1 MTDGMLVFI
10 GLVFVA
16 VFLLSQGMI
25 VPVFGEGRKVR
36 KRLQARLNKVSNA
49 GDAPPLAS
57 LLREKYLKELSPFE
71 RALESLP
78 LMASLARM
86 IDQAGKTTPA
96 YQVAVLSL
104 VLAAAAG
111 MAAWALTQMWLIAT
125 LATFGGLMLPCLKI
139 ARDRAR
145 RMAKM
150 EEQLPEAIDMIKRA
164 LKAGHPFSQALKLA
178 AEDMDNPIARELD
191 LTFADITYGND
202 ARRAMLGL
210 LERVPSVTVMAF
222 VTSVLVQ
229 KETGGNLAEVLD
241 RIGNV
246 IRGRFRFY
254 RRVRTLSAEGRL
266 SAWILALVPLVLFA
280 VIWITSPDY
289 LPTLI
294 DDPLGRQLI
303 VVAAMMSVAGIWWI
317 RRIIRIEV

>member
-1 MTDGMLVFI
+1 MTDGMLIFI

-36 KRLQARLNKVSNA
+36 KRLQARLNSVSSG

-57 LLREKYLKELSPFE
+57 LLREKYLKELTPLE

-86 IDQAGKTTPA
+86 IDQAGRTIPA
-96 YQVAVLSL
+96 YQVVTLSL
-104 VLAAAAG
+104 VLAASSG
-111 MAAWALTQMWLIAT
+111 TVAWVLTQMVHVTA
-125 LATFGGLMLPCLKI
+125 LAAIGGLMLPCLKI
-139 ARDRAR
+139 ARDRAS

>member
-1 MTDGMLVFI
+1 MTDGMLIFI

-36 KRLQARLNKVSNA
+36 KRLQARLNSVSSG

-57 LLREKYLKELSPFE
+57 LLREKYLKELTPLE

-86 IDQAGKTTPA
+86 IDQAGRTIPA
-96 YQVAVLSL
+96 YQVVTLSL
-104 VLAAAAG
+104 VLAASSG
-111 MAAWALTQMWLIAT
+111 TVAWVLTQMVHVTA
-125 LATFGGLMLPCLKI
+125 LAAIGGLMLPCLKI
-139 ARDRAR
+139 ARDRAS

-229 KETGGNLAEVLD
+229 RETGGNLAEVLD

-266 SAWILALVPLVLFA
+266 SAWILALVPLVLFG

-303 VVAAMMSVAGIWWI
+303 VLAAMMSVVGIWWI